1 MELTLQDR
9 KNKVTYTVSFTF
21 KCLIAFCGQLLSPTI
36 PQNILQ
42 DNNSLPTFFVR
53 FYKTDRRLT
62 MPSSQPIFKIE

>member
-53 FYKTDRRLT
+53 FYKTGRRLSNALFT
-62 MPSSQPIFKIE
+62 TIFKIE